1 MTTALNPQ
9 IRRHLAQFAGAGGRV
24 LLDGDD
30 VLLKGP
36 GCQSLASTLRPLRDT
51 VLAHLRP
58 SVDAQNAGR
67 VQGYIEPA
75 QVHYIVDDAAAE
87 AAVENVL
94 ADADDTGVIAL
105 DIETCPQPEWRR
117 PIPIQINKDGSL
129 AKRQPTVGDAGA
141 ALDPYRARIRLV
153 QLYAGGDGVYVFDLD
168 RVNIGMLAL
177 IWAQPLAAFNAVFE
191 VKFLL
196 TAGIEP
202 SGRLFDVMTALW
214 LTDGIRT
221 GLGEAARRVLGWDMP
236 KTLGAS
242 DWSAPAL
249 TQAQINYA
257 ALDAVAAFELWL
269 DQREQFDEIAEN
281 VQAIADNAIVATARM
296 ELAGMPVD
304 TDHHANMIK
313 QWDAN
318 LAEAKRRL
326 AKVTGITKA
335 TPVAKRNYI
344 EAVIGDD
351 TDRRAEWPRTDTG
364 LLSADKKT
372 LQMYGAEIDGIA
384 DMLEVSRLDKLVST
398 YGRSL
403 ADHIHPITRRIHGS
417 FKIAGARTGRYSSS
431 QPNLQN
437 LPKRDE
443 PRFRDI
449 FAAPEGR
456 VLVVADYSQ
465 IELRA
470 AAEITGDEAML
481 EAFERG
487 IDLHKQTAR
496 LIRGENDPDA
506 SVSTAHRNLAKALN
520 FGMLYG
526 AGAATFRVYAA
537 TTFGVELTLD
547 EAAEARAAFFA
558 AYPRLRQW
566 QAEHARRSQ
575 HVGYVQTRGGRTWRW
590 EWNARPSGEDDE
602 GWDGFHYTYSLNHP
616 IQGTCAEILMIAI
629 AEIDRAL
636 RSYDA
641 RIVATVHDE
650 IVIECADDPA
660 TVRAV
665 ARLMTTK
672 MTRALLEMLP
682 GHPRRGVVQ
691 LEVGHSWGSTNS
703 INKGMVVCRTLPMR

>member
-1 MTTALNPQ
+1 MTAGLDPQ
-9 IRRHLAQFAGAGGRV
+9 IRRQLAQFVGAGGRI
-24 LLDGDD
+24 LLDGDG

-36 GCQSLASTLRPLRDT
+36 GRQSLADTLRPLRGA

-58 SVDAQNAGR
+58 GVDAQDAGR

-87 AAVENVL
+87 AAVETVL
-94 ADADDTGVIAL
+94 ADADDAGVIAL

-129 AKRQPTVGDAGA
+129 AKRQPTTGDAGA
-141 ALDPYRARIRLV
+141 ALDPYQAQIRLV
-153 QLYAGGDGVYVFDLD
+153 QLYAGGEGVYVFDLD
-168 RVNIGMLAL
+168 QINIGMLAP

-221 GLGEAARRVLGWDMP
+221 GLGEAARRVLGWDVP

-242 DWSAPAL
+242 DWSAPTL
-249 TQAQINYA
+249 TQAQIDYA
-257 ALDAVAAFELWL
+257 ALDAVAAFELWS
-269 DQREQFDEIAEN
+269 DQREQLDDSAEN
-281 VQAIADNAIVATARM
+281 AQAIADNTIVATARM
-296 ELAGMPVD
+296 ESAGMPVD
-304 TDHHANMIK
+304 TVHHTAMII
-313 QWDAN
+313 QWDED
-318 LAEAKRRL
+318 LAEAQRRL
-326 AKVTGITKA
+326 TKVTGITKA
-335 TPVAKRNYI
+335 TPAAKRDYI
-344 EAVIGDD
+344 KAVIGVE
-351 TDRRAEWPRTDTG
+351 TDLYADWPRTGTG

-372 LQMYGAEIDGIA
+372 LQMYGADIDGVA
-384 DMLEVSRLDKLVST
+384 EVLNVSRLEKLVST

-403 ADHIHPITRRIHGS
+403 ADHIHPVTGRIHGS
-417 FKIAGARTGRYSSS
+417 FKIAGARTGRFSSS

-443 PRFRDI
+443 ARFRDI

-481 EAFERG
+481 GAFERG
-487 IDLHKQTAR
+487 IDLHEQTAR
-496 LIRGENDPDA
+496 LIRGTNILDA
-506 SVSTAHRNLAKALN
+506 PVSKAHRNLAKALN

-537 TTFGVELTLD
+537 TAFGVELTLD

-575 HVGYVQTRGGRTWRW
+575 HIGYVQTLGGRTWRW

-602 GWDGFHYTYSLNHP
+602 GWDGFHYTYALNHP
-616 IQGTCAEILMIAI
+616 IQGTCAEILLIAI
-629 AEIDRAL
+629 ADIDRAL
-636 RSYDA
+636 RSNDA
-641 RIVATVHDE
+641 QIVATVHDE
-650 IVIECADDPA
+650 IVVECADDSA

-682 GHPRRGVVQ
+682 DHPRRGVVQ
-691 LEVGHSWGSTNS
+691 LEVGQSWGSTKS
-703 INKGMVVCRTLPMR
+703 ISKEMAVCRTLPMR